1 MQKGYLKD
9 GVSQTIV
16 GKVLT
21 EIDIDT
27 DTSLGTSN
35 ELIPSQNAV
44 KEYVDENAGAAP
56 DASTTVKGISKLSVA
71 PASPTNPIAVGDND
85 PRLITINKIMAIA
98 AAKR

>member
-1 MQKGYLKD
+1 MQKGYLRD

-16 GKVLT
+16 GKTLT

-27 DTSLGTSN
+27 DTNLGTSN

-44 KEYVDENAGAAP
+44 KEYVDDNAGSSP
-56 DASTTVKGISKLSVA
+56 DASITVKGISKLSVA
-71 PASPTNPIAVGDND
+71 PVSPTNPMAVGDND
-85 PRLITINKIMAIA
+85 PRLISINKIMAIT